1 MGAGGGGN
9 AQAAPPGAAAQGQRQ
24 PAAGPG
30 AQGAGVT
37 PGGRGPGPR
46 MGGGGGNMADMLE
59 RLPAISINDLKVGE
73 TIILSSLPG
82 SDPTQLTAISVV
94 SGIEPLLNMMAA
106 RQQAAGQPRPQ
117 VDLNSNF
124 GGMFGG
130 IGVP

>member
-1 MGAGGGGN
+1 MR
-9 AQAAPPGAAAQGQRQ
+9 P
-24 PAAGPG
+24 
-30 AQGAGVT
+30 
-37 PGGRGPGPR
+37 
-46 MGGGGGNMADMLE
+46 GGGGGNMADMLE
-59 RLPAISINDLKVGE
+59 RLPTISINDLKVGD

-94 SGIEPLLNMMAA
+94 SGIEPLLTMMAA

-117 VDLNSNF
+117 VDLNSSF